1 MKRQSHFL
9 EYLFCHLI
17 LVFLIGRIGFILYNQ
32 SLETV
37 SFADIIEA
45 CKTGLFAHDALLS
58 ALLLTVP
65 WLVALLAIRHPRLP
79 LRYILTPYYIVL
91 GLVVGILIVADAIMY
106 EFWQFK
112 LGYVVLSY
120 ASSPEGTTNSVSTS
134 FLLARA
140 FALVALVAFVV
151 IPCLLLTPK
160 RMEGTAAEKHWFRN
174 ISIIWSFMLIY
185 SFVALHIGNA
195 YYSSRIFL
203 NHAATNPVL
212 AFASTIPHNTQYPDR
227 RQYLD
232 ESVCDEVFTSLY
244 PDSTEDLTDTLLTTS
259 RPNVLLVFME
269 SFGGKFVKELGGLPD
284 VSPNLSR
291 LIPEGIFWENYY
303 SNSFRTDRGTVS
315 TYSGWLSYP
324 VQSLMKETQCHHQ
337 LPSIAKSLE
346 AEGYKTTYLY
356 PGPMTNMGKRQYLAN
371 MHFNELLDHTAFEPQ
386 EINSAWGANDSTSAM
401 KAFHV
406 IAQKDTTSKWF
417 MAYQTIS
424 SHEPW
429 DVPYHRLSDKVQNAF
444 AYTDHCVGQ
453 LIDSLRTL
461 PAWDNLLVIIIPDH
475 GFLYQ
480 QNFQDP
486 EFFHSPMLWL
496 GGAVR
501 KPQRMQVLMNQS
513 DLAATLLSQ
522 MQVPH
527 TQYPWSRNVLSR
539 HYTYPFVYCNF
550 PAGVLFK
557 DSTGVSIYDLTASRT
572 IMEYPSDNG
581 QRTIKARAILQRSV
595 EP

>member
-32 SLETV
+32 SLETI
-37 SFADIIEA
+37 SFADIFEA
-45 CKTGLFAHDALLS
+45 CKTGLFAHDALLT
-58 ALLLTVP
+58 ALLLIVP

-151 IPCLLLTPK
+151 IPCLMLTPK

-195 YYSSRIFL
+195 YYSPRIFL

-356 PGPMTNMGKRQYLAN
+356 PGPMTNMGKREYLAN

-557 DSTGVSIYDLTASRT
+557 DSTGVSIYDLNASRT

>member
-17 LVFLIGRIGFILYNQ
+17 LVFLIGRIGFMLYNR
-32 SLETV
+32 SLE
-37 SFADIIEA
+37 SFSFSDIFDA
-45 CKTGLFAHDALLS
+45 CTTGLFAHDALLS
-58 ALLLTVP
+58 ALLLAVP
-65 WLVALLAIRHPRLP
+65 WLAALLAVRYPRFP
-79 LRYILTPYYIVL
+79 LRHILTPYYIVL
-91 GLVVGILIVADAIMY
+91 ALVVGILIVADAIMY

-120 ASSPEGTTNSVSTS
+120 ASSPEGTTNSVSTG

-140 FALVALVAFVV
+140 FALITLVALVIV
-151 IPCLLLTPK
+151 PCIILTPK
-160 RMEGTAAEKHWFRN
+160 RMEGTASEKHWFRN
-174 ISIIWSFMLIY
+174 ISIIWSFMLVY
-185 SFVALHIGNA
+185 SLFTLRTGNA
-195 YYSSRIFL
+195 YYSPRIFL
-203 NHAATNPVL
+203 NHAATNPLL
-212 AFASTIPHNTQYPDR
+212 AFASTIPSNTEHPDH

-232 ESVCDEVFTSLY
+232 PSVCDEAFNALY
-244 PDSTEDLTDTLLTTS
+244 PDSTEDITDTLLTIS

-324 VQSLMKETQCHHQ
+324 VQSLMKETQRHHR

-346 AEGYKTTYLY
+346 AEGYETTYLY
-356 PGPMTNMGKRQYLAN
+356 PGPMTNMGKRDYLAN
-371 MHFNELLDHTAFEPQ
+371 MHFNELLDHTAFEPH

-401 KAFHV
+401 KAYQT

-461 PAWDNLLVIIIPDH
+461 PVWDNLLVIIIPDH

-501 KPQRMQVLMNQS
+501 KPQRMHMLMNQS

-527 TQYPWSRNVLSR
+527 RQYPWSRNVLST

-557 DSTGVSIYDLTASRT
+557 DSTGVSIFDLTASRT
-572 IMEYPSDNG
+572 ILEQPSDNG
-581 QRTIKARAILQRSV
+581 HRAIKARAILQRSC

>member
-1 MKRQSHFL
+1 
-9 EYLFCHLI
+9 
-17 LVFLIGRIGFILYNQ
+17 
-32 SLETV
+32 
-37 SFADIIEA
+37 
-45 CKTGLFAHDALLS
+45 
-58 ALLLTVP
+58 
-65 WLVALLAIRHPRLP
+65 
-79 LRYILTPYYIVL
+79 
-91 GLVVGILIVADAIMY
+91 
-106 EFWQFK
+106 
-112 LGYVVLSY
+112 
-120 ASSPEGTTNSVSTS
+120 
-134 FLLARA
+134 
-140 FALVALVAFVV
+140 
-151 IPCLLLTPK
+151 
-160 RMEGTAAEKHWFRN
+160 
-174 ISIIWSFMLIY
+174 
-185 SFVALHIGNA
+185 
-195 YYSSRIFL
+195 
-203 NHAATNPVL
+203 
-212 AFASTIPHNTQYPDR
+212 
-227 RQYLD
+227 
-232 ESVCDEVFTSLY
+232 
-244 PDSTEDLTDTLLTTS
+244 
-259 RPNVLLVFME
+259 
-269 SFGGKFVKELGGLPD
+269 
-284 VSPNLSR
+284 
-291 LIPEGIFWENYY
+291 
-303 SNSFRTDRGTVS
+303 
-315 TYSGWLSYP
+315 
-324 VQSLMKETQCHHQ
+324 
-337 LPSIAKSLE
+337 
-346 AEGYKTTYLY
+346 
-356 PGPMTNMGKRQYLAN
+356 
-371 MHFNELLDHTAFEPQ
+371 
-386 EINSAWGANDSTSAM
+386 
-401 KAFHV
+401 
-406 IAQKDTTSKWF
+406 

-572 IMEYPSDNG
+572 IMERPSDNG